1 MSDRALAEM
10 RGARPLDRI
19 DRRIIA
25 VLQADATLSVAQVAD
40 KVGLS
45 ATPCWKRIQKL
56 EQTGVLL
63 RRVALADPEALGLGL
78 TVFVSIETGDHSAG
92 WRARFAETV
101 GAMPE
106 VMDVYR
112 MAGEVDYQLRVVVPD
127 MAAFD
132 AFYKRLTEAV
142 PLKDVTS
149 RFAMERVKSTTAYPV
164 DLTVPH
170 P

>member
-1 MSDRALAEM
+1 M
-10 RGARPLDRI
+10 RGARPLDLI

-25 VLQADATLSVAQVAD
+25 VLQTDATLSVAQVAD

-78 TVFVSIETGDHSAG
+78 TVFVSIETGDHSTG

-164 DLTVPH
+164 DLTAPH